1 MKTLLKTAL
10 LKTALLLAALSP
22 ALAAAGPIPADCR
35 TAINDFITVQS
46 FVAACPYI
54 AESEIRTKTRIRH
67 IYEGLARQ
75 SACQADPAA
84 LAELR
89 RKHPAAQVFG
99 ADGKRRAS
107 RVEIAAYCRNQRPE
121 LARIVRQYNPE
132 GLR

>member
-1 MKTLLKTAL
+1 MKSRLKIV
-10 LKTALLLAALSP
+10 LLLAALCP
-22 ALAAAGPIPADCR
+22 AAAEAEPIPEQCR

-67 IYEGLARQ
+67 IYEGLARH

-89 RKHPAAQVFG
+89 RLHPAARVFG

-107 RVEIAAYCRNQRPE
+107 RAETAAYCRNQRPE
-121 LARIVRQYNPE
+121 LARIVRQYNPDDA
-132 GLR
+132 RR

>member
-1 MKTLLKTAL
+1 MKTL

-121 LARIVRQYNPE
+121 LTRIVRQYNPE
-132 GLR
+132 DHR